1 MAMSLWKRIWTGY
14 RNLSNHEKFL
24 AKVGDR
30 CLGAVIHAAFF
41 VWTGITHVL
50 YLPKIT
56 YEDKAVKQ
64 KLREPC
70 ILIANHTSHND
81 GSFIPQVFWR
91 SRINVL
97 VTTKWYDKKM
107 LHTFFT
113 HLRYIPINLKEMDN
127 SWMDRAVEA
136 IKEASRC

>member
-1 MAMSLWKRIWTGY
+1 M
-14 RNLSNHEKFL
+14 
-24 AKVGDR
+24 
-30 CLGAVIHAAFF
+30 
-41 VWTGITHVL
+41 L

-107 LHTFFT
+107 LHTFL
-113 HLRYIPINLKEMDN
+113 HI
-127 SWMDRAVEA
+127 
-136 IKEASRC
+136 